1 MEELK
6 QMSEDDIQGIV
17 SDAVSNAIDF
27 VESEI
32 TEGRIRAQ
40 RYFDGEVDIGEEE
53 GRSKIVATKV
63 RDTVRAIKPSLMRVF
78 LSSDNPVEYV
88 PTSQKD
94 VAAADQATKYAH
106 YRFNELNGYTLL
118 NDAIHDA
125 LVKKTGVIKTYWED
139 YSEATIHTYSNLTEE
154 EMTMLVNE
162 EDVTV
167 IEQTSETEME
177 MDAYGMQVDAPKY
190 ELKISRTT
198 DTGKLCIESVPPEE
212 FFVDR
217 NAKSVDDAYVVA
229 HKTEMRVGD
238 LVAMGYDFDVVSEL
252 SGNSTDDTFSDAE
265 DFERSGYA
273 HDDED
278 LSDDPSMKLVEV
290 TEAYMKMDVYGTG
303 QATMHRFVLG
313 GGNQEILDFE
323 PWGDVPFAI
332 FEIDPEPHT
341 FYGRSIADLIM
352 NDQDS
357 STAMLRGMM
366 DNVALTNNPS
376 IDVVEGQVNMDD
388 IMNNEIGSIRRVK
401 VQGAIQVNAIPFV
414 AGQTLGAMQYL
425 DEEIQVKTG
434 VTKAS
439 MGLDPSALQ
448 NTTATAAQLTAQQ
461 GAGQI
466 EVIARNLAEGG
477 MKRLF
482 KLILKLLVENSPEET
497 LMRLNGQYIPIDPRS
512 WNSSMDVTV
521 NVGLGTG
528 QEEQKQAALSQALQ
542 MQMNIWQS
550 YGPSN
555 GLVTMTGIRNT
566 LSDMLVL
573 SGVRNVDRY
582 FSPMSP
588 EQEQMIIQQQQQQAQ
603 QSQQLTPEQE
613 IAKGQV
619 EAEQIRANAKIE
631 TDKLKLKIDAMKAI
645 AEDDRK
651 RDQMDQDLF
660 VNTAKIMGDQGTRVD
675 IERIKAAQNAA
686 RYPQQPP
693 VNAVTGG
700 RF

>member
-1 MEELK
+1 MK

-17 SDAVSNAIDF
+17 SDAVSSAVDF

-32 TEGRIRAQ
+32 TEDRIKAQ
-40 RYFDGEVDIGEEE
+40 RYFEGEVDIGEEE

-78 LSSDNPVEYV
+78 LSSENPVEYV
-88 PTSQKD
+88 PKSQQE
-94 VAAADQATKYAH
+94 VAMADQATKFAH

-125 LVKKTGVIKTYWED
+125 LVKKTGVIKAYWED

-154 EMTMLVNE
+154 EMSVIVNDE
-162 EDVTV
+162 NVTV
-167 IEQTSETEME
+167 IEQFTEMSIS
-177 MDAYGMQVDAPKY
+177 MNTYGMEVETPEY
-190 ELKISRTT
+190 ELKISHQK
-198 DTGKLCIESVPPEE
+198 DKGKMCIESVPPEE

-217 NAKSVDDAYVVA
+217 NAKSIEDAYVVA
-229 HKTEMRVGD
+229 HKTEMTVSD
-238 LVAMGYDFDVVSEL
+238 LVSMGYDYDKVSEL
-252 SGNSTDDTFSDAE
+252 SGNSVDDTFSDAE
-265 DFERSGYA
+265 SFERSGYA
-273 HDDED
+273 DDAEETK
-278 LSDDPSMKLVEV
+278 DPSMKLIEV

-303 QATMHRFVLG
+303 QATMHRFILG

-323 PWGDVPFAI
+323 PWGEVPFAI

-376 IDVVEGQVNMDD
+376 IDVVEGQANMDD
-388 IMNNEIGSIRRVK
+388 VLNNEIGAVRRVK
-401 VQGAIQVNAIPFV
+401 TQGAIQVNAIPFV

-439 MGLDPSALQ
+439 MGLDPNALQ

-482 KLILKLLVENSPEET
+482 KLMLKLLVENSCEDT
-497 LMRLNGQYIPIDPRS
+497 MMRLNGQYVPIDPRS
-512 WNSSMDVTV
+512 WNTSMDVTV

-528 QEEQKQAALSQALQ
+528 QEDVKQAALNQALQ
-542 MQMNIWQS
+542 MQMQIWQA
-550 YGPSN
+550 YGPGN

-566 LSDMLVL
+566 LSDMLVTA
-573 SGVRNVDRY
+573 GIRNADRY
-582 FSPMSP
+582 FSPMTP
-588 EQEQMIIQQQQQQAQ
+588 QQEQQIIAQQQQAAQGQ
-603 QSQQLTPEQE
+603 QDPNAALAQATIQ
-613 IAKGQV
+613 
-619 EAEQIRANAKIE
+619 AEQIKAQNKIT
-631 TDKLKLKIDAMKAI
+631 TDKMKLDIEAMKAV
-645 AEDDRK
+645 ADDDRK
-651 RDQMDQDLF
+651 RDQMDQDLL
-660 VNTAKIMGDQGTRVD
+660 VDAAKILGDHGTRVD
-675 IERIKAAQNAA
+675 IERIKQAQNAP
-686 RYPQQPP
+686 RYPQQEP
-693 VNAVTGG
+693 VQAVTGG
-700 RF
+700 RY